1 MTAPPA
7 RLCGRHLIVL
17 TALLPLLVLGGCR
30 DADRVARS
38 PAPVAP
44 LSADP
49 LGGPE
54 ASLDAVE
61 RAVEAD
67 ADTTGVR

>member
-1 MTAPPA
+1 VTATPA
-7 RLCGRHLIVL
+7 RSCGRNLIVL
-17 TALLPLLVLGGCR
+17 VALLPLLVLGGCR

-38 PAPVAP
+38 PVPAAL

-67 ADTTGVR
+67 PDTPGGR